1 MDAIEA
7 RNRLELMIDRYQ
19 RLVLT
24 ICYKTTGDYFAAQ
37 DLAQETF
44 LSAYTHLDSFDGAN
58 EKAWLCRIAANKC
71 TDYLKSAGRRQIP
84 SQEDSF
90 AGLVSERPSP
100 EQQALDREVGERLLY
115 HCKRLKPPYDEI
127 ARLYFYEER
136 RPDEIARLTGRNVR
150 TVQTQIYRARDSLRK
165 IYRKEC
171 G

>member
-1 MDAIEA
+1 MTALNDIEKAYTRHA
-7 RNRLELMIDRYQ
+7 RDVYRFLLSLSHDE
-19 RLVLT
+19 
-24 ICYKTTGDYFAAQ
+24 
-37 DLAQETF
+37 DLAEDLTQETF

-84 SQEDSF
+84 SREDSF
-90 AGLVSERPSP
+90 SGLISERPSP
-100 EQQALDREVGERLLY
+100 EQQALDREVRERLLY
-115 HCKRLKPPYDEI
+115 HCERLKPPYDEI

-136 RPDEIARLTGRNVR
+136 RPDEIARLVGRNVR
-150 TVQTQIYRARDSLRK
+150 TVQTQIYRARDFLRK

>member
-1 MDAIEA
+1 MDAIDA
-7 RNRLELMIDRYQ
+7 RSRLEWMIDRYQ

-44 LSAYTHLDSFDGAN
+44 LSAYTHLDSFDGTN

-90 AGLVSERPSP
+90 AGLLSECPSP

-115 HCKRLKPPYDEI
+115 HCERLRPPYDEI

-150 TVQTQIYRARDSLRK
+150 TVQTQVYRARDLLRK
-165 IYRKEC
+165 IYRKESR
-171 G
+171 